1 MKNNGNNGNNS
12 NNVFLDCSK
21 KPNRFTFL
29 GANED
34 TNQSY
39 NFDKQRDNMRE
50 RERSNNIFLTNKS
63 NAVNKSHHVSRTPSL
78 ISKSNK
84 FSNIKTNCDLTD
96 ADFPE
101 LCIQPIKQVEQNT
114 NENYSFKTAIN
125 VSNNDVNITINS
137 ENNIEPGWVQIQT
150 VNKQIVFKYGHTTIN
165 NNDDEH
171 TQKYVE
177 HNMNNAIATM
187 STNWDKYRTNYDELN
202 GEGSYDD
209 VYYLSQNYEDTVSET
224 EPELDN
230 DSEYSDTN
238 Y

>member
-1 MKNNGNNGNNS
+1 MKINGINNNN
-12 NNVFLDCSK
+12 FLDYSK

-29 GANED
+29 GADED
-34 TNQSY
+34 ANQSY

-50 RERSNNIFLTNKS
+50 RERERSNNIFLTNKS
-63 NAVNKSHHVSRTPSL
+63 NVVNKAHQVSRTPSL

-84 FSNIKTNCDLTD
+84 FSNIKPNCELTD

-101 LCIQPIKQVEQNT
+101 LGVQSIKHVDQNI
-114 NENYSFKTAIN
+114 NENISFKDAIN
-125 VSNNDVNITINS
+125 VFNNNDVNITINS
-137 ENNIEPGWVQIQT
+137 ENNIDPGWVQIHT
-150 VNKQIVFKYGHTTIN
+150 INKQIVFKYGHNSTN
-165 NNDDEH
+165 NNNNEH

-224 EPELDN
+224 EAELDN